1 MDEIGLFYGS
11 TDGHT
16 ALIADRIQQEFA
28 ATALATVA
36 LFDVAEFYLDEMLPF
51 DQLILGIPTWNTG
64 QLQRDWE
71 AVFEEFDTLD
81 LTGKTV
87 ALFGLGDQIGYA
99 NTFVDALFFVAEKV
113 KERGAQLVGAWP
125 TIGYEYTQSWA
136 ENAELFIGLVLD
148 EENQPKL
155 TELRIR
161 VWVQQLLVEFGLIG
175 NSSDRTESEG
185 MASE

>member
-16 ALIADRIQQEFA
+16 ADIAERIQQEFA
-28 ATALATVA
+28 ATGLATVV

-51 DQLILGIPTWNTG
+51 DRLILGIPTWDTG

-71 AVFEEFDTLD
+71 AIFEEFDTLD
-81 LTGKTV
+81 LTSKTV
-87 ALFGLGDQIGYA
+87 ALFGLGDQIGYT

-113 KERGAQLVGAWP
+113 KDRGAQLVGAWP
-125 TIGYEYTQSWA
+125 TIGYDYTQSWA
-136 ENAELFIGLVLD
+136 EVEEQFIGLVLD
-148 EENQPKL
+148 EENQSKL

-161 VWVQQLLVEFGLIG
+161 VWVQQLLVEFGLVG
-175 NSSDRTESEG
+175 QNMDDKGT
-185 MASE
+185 